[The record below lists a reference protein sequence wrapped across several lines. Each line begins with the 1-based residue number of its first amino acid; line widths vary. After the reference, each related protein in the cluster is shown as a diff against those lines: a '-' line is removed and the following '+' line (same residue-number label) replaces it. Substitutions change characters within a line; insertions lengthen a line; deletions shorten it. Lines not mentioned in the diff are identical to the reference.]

1 MGVPA
6 GAGGPSVRVWISS
19 SRPRYRLIVQ
29 MPSLRSLTWAISGSS
44 IWAIARISA
53 SSAACLALMIS
64 FAASWAAVRA
74 SSMAT
79 ETSLLEGWL
88 VMACRCAAGAA
99 GGAASVPGDQEPV
112 LGKVQCDRGGDLRVP
127 DQGGDPL
134 RGACDGAGGV
144 DDGPVLQDR
153 LGGHHRG
160 QGRPVQLRDQCQLPF
175 DLDPVRDGEDHR
187 DRVLDAEHVVQ
198 VDLELVGGGRGLG
211 VVAHGVQMCGMTQSS
226 YRPFLQAMKLVV
238 SMIAWMVALL
248 VNCLGPTA

>member
-1 MGVPA
+1 MWIGVPA

-64 FAASWAAVRA
+64 FAAFWAAVRA

-153 LGGHHRG
+153 LCGHHRG
-160 QGRPVQLRDQCQLPF
+160 QGGAVHLRDQGQVAF
-175 DLDPVRDGEDHR
+175 DLDAVGDGEDHG
-187 DRVLDAEHVVQ
+187 DRLLGAHQGGQFTLKLVVS
-198 VDLELVGGGRGLG
+198 GRGRLL
-211 VVAHGVQMCGMTQSS
+211 VVAHGV
-226 YRPFLQAMKLVV
+226 
-238 SMIAWMVALL
+238 
-248 VNCLGPTA
+248 

>member
-112 LGKVQCDRGGDLRVP
+112 LGKVQ
-127 DQGGDPL
+127 
-134 RGACDGAGGV
+134 CDGAGGV